1 MTIKNFDEFL
11 NESLS
16 SSQKKDLDKAW
27 DNYMKSYPFS
37 GAQKKSDLNGYTKGW
52 SGSMIMFDGLCGE
65 LEELGWTSDD
75 LVKAETALD
84 SYWQEKA
91 KEEISKM

>member
-1 MTIKNFDEFL
+1 MIKKFDEFL

-52 SGSMIMFDGLCGE
+52 SGAMIMFDSLCAE

-75 LVKAETALD
+75 LVKAEGALD